1 MKKPIALA
9 LLATTLFANAQTV
22 LPVKKVTIFKNSTAM
37 VVKEGNATVKDGT
50 VKLPIPGQ
58 TQFGTYFIGA
68 GKDNAIKNIVFRND
82 TVKSKAIAKE
92 VWQYL
97 AGNPNKQVTLAYT
110 PTQGIDKTV
119 TGKVTSYDLY
129 SGIVRFTTDAG
140 RTIVMNA
147 NSIYQADFKE
157 EPSAFYMADSIKR
170 MAVLKPEKV
179 ADNINLQQVHMTG
192 GINWI
197 PSYYLRLTSDKAARL
212 EMKAVV
218 ENFAEDLKDTETE
231 LVVGA
236 PQMIH
241 SGRLDPITYD
251 YISGSNFDNDKGLM
265 FAMQSNAITTTALRK
280 GFIGAA
286 GDGAFESTFTT
297 EGEKAGDMYI
307 YKLGKITLAEQ
318 AKGTFPIFAAS
329 VDYKDKYEGTI
340 ADGTNYF
347 YNRFVPQ
354 EEKTYDVFHSLELK
368 NVSNVP
374 LTTASVMVVNEKEQ
388 FVAQDEIKYTPVGA
402 TTNIRLSK
410 AIDII
415 MKNQEEE
422 KTREDNAKKIGKVSY
437 SKVVLKG
444 TVNVENYQDKDATIT
459 VTKALTGTVLGQSN
473 DGKVTKKNS
482 YTYIN
487 PASEI
492 KWEVKLAAG
501 EKKTLT
507 YEYEVFFTP

>member
-37 VVKEGNATVKDGT
+37 VVKEGNAAVKDGT
-50 VKLPIPGQ
+50 VKLPIPTQ

-82 TVKSKAIAKE
+82 TIKSKAVAKE

-157 EPSAFYMADSIKR
+157 EPSAYYMADSIKR
-170 MAVLKPEKV
+170 MALLKPEKA
-179 ADNINLQQVHMTG
+179 ADNIALQQVHMTG

-218 ENFAEDLKDTETE
+218 ENFAEDLKDAETE

-241 SGRLDPITYD
+241 SGQLDPITYD
-251 YISGSNFDNDKGLM
+251 YITTNGIDNGMTYRAKNYMQGNAMTVAGAMDESAGYFEGNF
-265 FAMQSNAITTTALRK
+265 S
-280 GFIGAA
+280 
-286 GDGAFESTFTT
+286 T

-318 AKGTFPIFAAS
+318 TKGTFPIFAAS

-340 ADGTNYF
+340 ADATNYF
-347 YNRFVPQ
+347 NNRFVPQ
-354 EEKTYDVFHSLELK
+354 DEKTYDVFHSLEVK
-368 NVSNVP
+368 NVSGVP

-410 AIDII
+410 AIDVI

-437 SKVVLKG
+437 SKVVVKG
-444 TVNVENYQDKDATIT
+444 TVNVENYQGKDATIS
-459 VTKALTGTVLGQSN
+459 VTKVLNGTVLSQSN

-482 YTYIN
+482 YTYLN

>member
-1 MKKPIALA
+1 
-9 LLATTLFANAQTV
+9 
-22 LPVKKVTIFKNSTAM
+22 M

-82 TVKSKAIAKE
+82 TIKSKAVAKE

-119 TGKVTSYDLY
+119 TGKVIAYDLY

-170 MAVLKPEKV
+170 MAVLRPEKA
-179 ADNINLQQVHMTG
+179 ADNIALQQVHITG

-197 PSYYLRLTSDKAARL
+197 PSYYLRLTSDKNARL

-218 ENFAEDLKDTETE
+218 ENFAEDLKDAETE

-241 SGRLDPITYD
+241 SGQLDPITYD
-251 YISGSNFDNDKGLM
+251 YISTNGLDNAIAYRAKNY
-265 FAMQSNAITTTALRK
+265 MQSNAMTVA
-280 GFIGAA
+280 GAMDESA
-286 GDGAFESTFTT
+286 GYFEGNFSTD
-297 EGEKAGDMYI
+297 GEKAGDMYI

-318 AKGTFPIFAAS
+318 TKGTFPIFAAG
-329 VDYKDKYEGTI
+329 VEYKDKYEGTI
-340 ADGTNYF
+340 ADATNYF
-347 YNRFVPQ
+347 NNRFVPQ
-354 EEKTYDVFHSLELK
+354 EEKTYDVFHSLEVK
-368 NVSNVP
+368 NVSTVP

-410 AIDII
+410 AIDVI

-437 SKVVLKG
+437 SKVVVKG
-444 TVNVENYQDKDATIT
+444 TVNVENYQGKDATIT
-459 VTKALTGTVLGQSN
+459 VTKVLNGTVTSQSN
-473 DGKVTKKNS
+473 DGKVVKKNS
-482 YTYIN
+482 YSYVN

-492 KWEVKLAAG
+492 KWEVKLAAA

-507 YEYEVFFTP
+507 YEYEVFFMP

>member
-9 LLATTLFANAQTV
+9 LLATTLVANAQTI

-82 TVKSKAIAKE
+82 TIKSKAVAKE

-119 TGKVTSYDLY
+119 TGKVTAYDLY

-140 RTIVMNA
+140 RTTVMNA

-157 EPSAFYMADSIKR
+157 EPSAFYLADSIKR
-170 MAVLKPEKV
+170 MAVLKPEKA
-179 ADNINLQQVHMTG
+179 ADNIALQQVHITG

-197 PSYYLRLTSDKAARL
+197 PSYYLRLTSDKNARL

-218 ENFAEDLKDTETE
+218 ENFAEDLKDAETE

-241 SGRLDPITYD
+241 SGQLDPITYD
-251 YISGSNFDNDKGLM
+251 YISTNGLDNAITFRSKNY
-265 FAMQSNAITTTALRK
+265 MQSNAMTVA
-280 GFIGAA
+280 GAMDESA
-286 GDGAFESTFTT
+286 GYFEGNFTT

-318 AKGTFPIFAAS
+318 TKGTFPIFAAS
-329 VDYKDKYEGTI
+329 VEYKDKYEGTI
-340 ADGTNYF
+340 ADATNYF
-347 YNRFVPQ
+347 NNRFVPQ
-354 EEKTYDVFHSLELK
+354 DEKTYDVFHSLEVK

-410 AIDII
+410 AIDVI

-437 SKVVLKG
+437 SKVVVKG
-444 TVNVENYQDKDATIT
+444 TVNVENYQSKDATIT
-459 VTKALTGTVLGQSN
+459 VTKVLNGTVTSQSN
-473 DGKVTKKNS
+473 DGKVVKKNS
-482 YTYIN
+482 YSYVN

-507 YEYEVFFTP
+507 YEYEVFFMP

>member
-9 LLATTLFANAQTV
+9 LLATTLVANAQTI

-82 TVKSKAIAKE
+82 TIKSKAVAKE

-119 TGKVTSYDLY
+119 TGKVIAYDLY

-170 MAVLKPEKV
+170 MAVLRPEKA
-179 ADNINLQQVHMTG
+179 ADNIALQQVHITG

-197 PSYYLRLTSDKAARL
+197 PSYYLRLTSDKNARL

-218 ENFAEDLKDTETE
+218 ENFAEDLKDAETE

-241 SGRLDPITYD
+241 SGQLDPITYD
-251 YISGSNFDNDKGLM
+251 YISTNGLDNAIAYRAKNY
-265 FAMQSNAITTTALRK
+265 MQSNAMTVA
-280 GFIGAA
+280 GAMDESA
-286 GDGAFESTFTT
+286 GYFEGNFSTD
-297 EGEKAGDMYI
+297 GEKAGDMYI

-318 AKGTFPIFAAS
+318 TKGTFPIFAAG
-329 VDYKDKYEGTI
+329 VEYKDKYEGTI
-340 ADGTNYF
+340 ADATNYF
-347 YNRFVPQ
+347 NNRFVPQ
-354 EEKTYDVFHSLELK
+354 EEKTYDVFHSLEVK
-368 NVSNVP
+368 NVSTVP

-410 AIDII
+410 AIDVI

-437 SKVVLKG
+437 SKVVVKG
-444 TVNVENYQDKDATIT
+444 TVNVENYQGKDATIT
-459 VTKALTGTVLGQSN
+459 VTKVLNGTVTSQSN
-473 DGKVTKKNS
+473 DGKV
-482 YTYIN
+482 
-487 PASEI
+487 
-492 KWEVKLAAG
+492 VK
-501 EKKTLT
+501 
-507 YEYEVFFTP
+507 

>member
-1 MKKPIALA
+1 
-9 LLATTLFANAQTV
+9 
-22 LPVKKVTIFKNSTAM
+22 M

-68 GKDNAIKNIVFRND
+68 GKDNTIKNIVFRND
-82 TVKSKAIAKE
+82 TLKSKAVAKE

-170 MAVLKPEKV
+170 MAVLKPEKA

-218 ENFAEDLKDTETE
+218 ENFAEDLKDAETE

-241 SGRLDPITYD
+241 SGQLDPITYD
-251 YISGSNFDNDKGLM
+251 YISSINEVPVGSYKLSNA
-265 FAMQSNAITTTALRK
+265 AMQAFSNARTTMNS
-280 GFIGAA
+280 GAA
-286 GDGAFESTFTT
+286 GDAYFESSFTT

-318 AKGTFPIFAAS
+318 TKGTFPIFAAS

-340 ADGTNYF
+340 ADATNYF
-347 YNRFVPQ
+347 YNRFVLQ
-354 EEKTYDVFHSLELK
+354 EEKTYDVFHSLEIK
-368 NVSNVP
+368 NVSAVP

-388 FVAQDEIKYTPVGA
+388 FVAQDELKYTPVGA

-410 AIDII
+410 AIDVI

-422 KTREDNAKKIGKVSY
+422 KAREDNAKKIGKVSY

-444 TVNVENYQDKDATIT
+444 IVNVENYQGKEATIT

>member
-9 LLATTLFANAQTV
+9 LLATTLVANAQTI

-37 VVKEGNATVKDGT
+37 VVKEGNASVKDGT

-82 TVKSKAIAKE
+82 TIKSKAVAKE

-119 TGKVTSYDLY
+119 TGKVTAYDLY

-170 MAVLKPEKV
+170 MAVLKPEKA
-179 ADNINLQQVHMTG
+179 ADNIALQQVHMTG

-197 PSYYLRLTSDKAARL
+197 PSYYLRLTSDKNARL

-218 ENFAEDLKDTETE
+218 ENFAEDLKDAETE

-241 SGRLDPITYD
+241 SGQLDPITYD
-251 YISGSNFDNDKGLM
+251 YISTNGLDNTIAFRAKNY
-265 FAMQSNAITTTALRK
+265 MQLNAV
-280 GFIGAA
+280 AA
-286 GDGAFESTFTT
+286 GTVGMDESAGYFEGNFST
-297 EGEKAGDMYI
+297 EGEKSGDMYI

-340 ADGTNYF
+340 ADATNYF
-347 YNRFVPQ
+347 NNRFVPQ
-354 EEKTYDVFHSLELK
+354 EEKTYDVFHSLEVK
-368 NVSNVP
+368 NVSTVP

-410 AIDII
+410 AIDVI

-437 SKVVLKG
+437 SKVVVKG
-444 TVNVENYQDKDATIT
+444 TVNVENYQGKDATIT
-459 VTKALTGTVLGQSN
+459 VTKVLNGTVTSQSN
-473 DGKVTKKNS
+473 DGKVVKKNS
-482 YTYIN
+482 YSYVN

-507 YEYEVFFTP
+507 YEYEVFFMP